1 MNVYAGAA
9 GGQRVRS
16 SLPLCVRRSPR
27 RCVWRHATIDYHAGL
42 ARAKLSIHVH
52 NATHPPAIQQ
62 PAFFC
67 DGRLRIYGR
76 NQAAASRDGPG
87 AGRAVE
93 VRPFATVLNP
103 LRDWPR
109 KLLRD
114 LESRLLSEALTLSV
128 AAPTMLFQCISLYQE
143 RGLEDPS
150 WSGSTIAQYIRTLAC
165 CLLGSTRRSQGY
177 RATLVLRGLCVMDA
191 ASEAAVVSSK
201 ALPYMLEDL
210 PYMLKDLLYP
220 AEGPPLSRLS
230 SRTQRSSA
238 AHCEAPAAP
247 SQPPAALVDAHRDN
261 DTNPILLPRAC
272 EIAISDTR
280 WARGRWGGRWPRG
293 RGRQP

>member
-1 MNVYAGAA
+1 
-9 GGQRVRS
+9 
-16 SLPLCVRRSPR
+16 
-27 RCVWRHATIDYHAGL
+27 
-42 ARAKLSIHVH
+42 
-52 NATHPPAIQQ
+52 
-62 PAFFC
+62 
-67 DGRLRIYGR
+67 
-76 NQAAASRDGPG
+76 
-87 AGRAVE
+87 
-93 VRPFATVLNP
+93 
-103 LRDWPR
+103 
-109 KLLRD
+109 
-114 LESRLLSEALTLSV
+114 
-128 AAPTMLFQCISLYQE
+128 MLFQCISLYQE

-177 RATLVLRGLCVMDA
+177 RATLVLRGLCVVDA

-238 AHCEAPAAP
+238 APCEAPAAP

-261 DTNPILLPRAC
+261 DTNASRLRNSHIRHALGTRTMGRTVATRTRATTMRTKR
-272 EIAISDTR
+272 TR
-280 WARGRWGGRWPRG
+280 RARGRGGRVGHEDEAGVAMGQGLVDVGLCNG
-293 RGRQP
+293 RRALQWT